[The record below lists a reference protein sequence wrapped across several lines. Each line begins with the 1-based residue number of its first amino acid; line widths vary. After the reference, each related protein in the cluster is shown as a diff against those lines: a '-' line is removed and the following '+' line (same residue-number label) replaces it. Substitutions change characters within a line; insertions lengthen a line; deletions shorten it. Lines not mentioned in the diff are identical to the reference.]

1 MPVAPSSPKASPF
14 QQLLPVDLPLPVTLL
29 SEELPAPTPGPPSRG
44 ARREVSF
51 GLLTAFC
58 SPELVDRVVA
68 ECGRQERRRRL
79 LPARLVV
86 YALLL
91 MCLSA
96 ELSYAKLMHH
106 LAGMGG
112 LRGAWAAPHKAAF
125 VRARQRLGWE
135 VMEHLFRALARPLGE
150 PTRDQACFWRGRRV
164 VAIDGTTIEL
174 ALNPELER
182 AFGGQ
187 LARAADGPQR
197 VGPPRARLVTLVEC
211 GSRALLD
218 VVLGR
223 YDEGENSLARS
234 LVRSLSPGMLLL
246 ADRGFP
252 SKPLWKAFDE
262 AGVDLLWRAKQDI
275 GKRRIRYLPDG
286 SYLVQFGRGD
296 PLTVR
301 VIEYR
306 LQPFGQV
313 YRLLTNLLDPS
324 SADASELA
332 QLYSERWEVEI
343 LSQELKVRQ
352 CAGRALRSQTEIGV
366 RQELWA
372 HCVLH
377 TISRQLVYRTA
388 ITLRERDP
396 DRISFSLAQDTIRR
410 SLHQVILL
418 GRRCL
423 AVAIQRAVSELSAL
437 RERITR
443 RPRSYPR
450 IVYKRVSRYGN
461 RAGHP
466 SPGPI
471 PRPPPQIAL
480 CGA

>member
-1 MPVAPSSPKASPF
+1 MLVSPSSPIAHPF
-14 QQLLPVDLPLPVTLL
+14 QQLLPVDLPVPLTLL
-29 SEELPAPTPGPPSRG
+29 SGELPASTPPGPRSSAP
-44 ARREVSF
+44 REFSF

-58 SPELVDRVVA
+58 SFELVDRVVA
-68 ECGRQERRRRL
+68 ECGRQERRCRL
-79 LPARLVV
+79 LPARLMV

-96 ELSYAKLMHH
+96 DLGYAKLMHH
-106 LAGMGG
+106 LAGLAG
-112 LRGAWAAPHKAAF
+112 LSGAWAAPHKTAF

-150 PTRDQACFWRGRRV
+150 PARDHACFWRGRRV
-164 VAIDGTTIEL
+164 VAIDGTTLEL
-174 ALNPELER
+174 AVNPELEQ

-187 LARAADGPQR
+187 LANAGASPRR
-197 VGPPRARLVTLVEC
+197 VGPPRVRLLTLVEC
-211 GSRALLD
+211 GTRALLD

-223 YDEGENSLARS
+223 YEEGENSLARS
-234 LVRSLSPGMLLL
+234 LVRSLDPGMLLL

-252 SKPLWKAFDE
+252 SKPLWMSFTE
-262 AGVDLLWRAKQDI
+262 AGVDLLWRAKKGI
-275 GKRRIRYLPDG
+275 GKRRIRSLSDG
-286 SYLVQFGRGD
+286 SYLVRFGKGD

-306 LQPFGQV
+306 LQGSGQV
-313 YRLLTNLLDPS
+313 YRLLTNLLDPTV
-324 SADASELA
+324 ADALELA

-343 LSQELKVRQ
+343 LTHELKVRQ

-377 TISRQLVYRTA
+377 TISRQLIYRTA
-388 ITLRERDP
+388 ITIPERDP

-410 SLHQVILL
+410 SLNQVVLL
-418 GRRCL
+418 GPRCL
-423 AVAIQRAVSELSAL
+423 AMAIRRAVSELSAL
-437 RERITR
+437 RARLTR

-450 IVYKRVSRYGN
+450 IIYKKVSRYGN
-461 RAGHP
+461 RARHP
-466 SPGPI
+466 SPGPTS
-471 PRPPPQIAL
+471 RPPLQIAL